1 MTEQEVFKII
11 LPFLEGYTEG
21 IYWDFKETLN
31 DAASIIKDILAFS
44 NSDYN
49 GDSFIIVGVKETK
62 LSGEKNNKIALSRED
77 RIRLKTDSSNLYI
90 PDKWDVCGISE
101 AEILKL
107 KGLSEQI
114 TQQIASNML
123 ISIPKCE
130 FIPIEINKSRWLYV
144 IIIKKKPRV
153 FICKQ
158 DLYDSRNPN
167 KVVVKQ
173 GVVYVRVADTTF
185 GADTSV
191 ASATECIRI
200 WKNYIDWLE
209 SPLYEKQEII
219 NE

>member
-144 IIIKKKPRV
+144 IIIKKKPGV